1 MVELRIK
8 IDDNLA
14 ERLKRFKGESTW
26 DDTVRELLYL
36 HDPEDFYL
44 EQINDL
50 ITIIKQRLMAKGN
63 NETWRVLILSHIQRL
78 LATALKGDRKAVY
91 ITLLELEKIV
101 Q

>member
-1 MVELRIK
+1 MGELRIK
-8 IDDNLA
+8 IDDKLA

-26 DDTVRELLYL
+26 DDAIRELLYL

-63 NETWRVLILSHIQRL
+63 SETWRVLVLPYIQRL
-78 LATALKGDRKAVY
+78 LAATLKEDRKAVY